1 MLSSTAGIICI
12 VMDERNGPPPSM
24 NGKQLPETDH
34 PSSSSSAEDN
44 ESRIDHDV
52 SNS

>member
-1 MLSSTAGIICI
+1 
-12 VMDERNGPPPSM
+12 MDERNGPPPSEI
-24 NGKQLPETDH
+24 GKQLPETDH
-34 PSSSSSAEDN
+34 PSSSSEDN